1 MLQDPDH
8 TVAISHAPTPAPADD
23 TPFAY
28 GEGTVMRLQTQ
39 SFDVEADDLG
49 TMMAKPATPMVVAAT
64 EIAVAAAAPPLEI
77 LAATAESEDD
87 PLARMERKL
96 DLALRQIERLQQRIE
111 SLDLTLARTIL
122 R

>member
-1 MLQDPDH
+1 MLPDADH
-8 TVAISHAPTPAPADD
+8 TIAISASDE

-39 SFDVEADDLG
+39 SFDVAGDDLG
-49 TMMAKPATPMVVAAT
+49 TMMAKPPALTVTTAQEPAA
-64 EIAVAAAAPPLEI
+64 
-77 LAATAESEDD
+77 SEDE
-87 PLARMERKL
+87 PLVRMERKL

-111 SLDLTLARTIL
+111 SLDLTLARTIS